1 MSRQPGEPM
10 RKLLALHNEWLVANG
25 YPLHV
30 PREKK
35 KQNFT
40 IQGTGAPQPTR
51 EIAKIK
57 STGAGASYKTLAT
70 CNKFQ
75 KV

>member
-10 RKLLALHNEWLVANG
+10 RKLLALHNEWLRTNG

-35 KQNFT
+35 KNKTSQFKAQASDNLHAKSPKSKA
-40 IQGTGAPQPTR
+40 QAQAQATR
-51 EIAKIK
+51 R
-57 STGAGASYKTLAT
+57 
-70 CNKFQ
+70 
-75 KV
+75 

>member
-1 MSRQPGEPM
+1 MSRKAGEPM

-30 PREKK
+30 TREK

-40 IQGTGAPQPTR
+40 IKGTGAPQPTR

-57 STGAGASYKTLAT
+57 STGAGASYKTLAAGG
-70 CNKFQ
+70 KFQ

>member
-1 MSRQPGEPM
+1 MSRKAGPQM
-10 RKLLALHNEWLVANG
+10 RKLLALHNEWLIANG

-30 PREKK
+30 KK
-35 KQNFT
+35 KQNST
-40 IQGTGAPQPTR
+40 IQSTGDTPQPTS

-57 STGAGASYKTLAT
+57 STGAGASYKTLAASG
-70 CNKFQ
+70 KFQ

>member
-1 MSRQPGEPM
+1 MSRKAGEPM

-35 KQNFT
+35 QNST
-40 IQGTGAPQPTR
+40 IQSTGAPQPTR

-57 STGAGASYKTLAT
+57 SAGAGASYKSLAT
-70 CNKFQ
+70 CGKFQ

>member
-1 MSRQPGEPM
+1 MSRKAGPQM
-10 RKLLALHNEWLVANG
+10 RKLLALHNDWLRDNG

-35 KQNFT
+35 KQNST
-40 IQGTGAPQPTR
+40 IQGTGDPLQLTS

-57 STGAGASYKTLAT
+57 STGASG
-70 CNKFQ
+70 
-75 KV
+75 

>member
-1 MSRQPGEPM
+1 MSRKAGPQM
-10 RKLLALHNEWLVANG
+10 TKLLAIHNEWLVANG

-30 PREKK
+30 KK
-35 KQNFT
+35 NKTSQFKAQAT
-40 IQGTGAPQPTR
+40 RHLPQPTR

-57 STGAGASYKTLAT
+57 STGAGASYKTLAASG
-70 CNKFQ
+70 KFQ

>member
-30 PREKK
+30 KK
-35 KQNFT
+35 NKT
-40 IQGTGAPQPTR
+40 PQYKAQATR
-51 EIAKIK
+51 HNLQAKLPK
-57 STGAGASYKTLAT
+57 SKAQAQAQAT
-70 CNKFQ
+70 RR
-75 KV
+75 

>member
-10 RKLLALHNEWLVANG
+10 RKLLALHNEWLRTNG

-35 KQNFT
+35 NKTSQFKA
-40 IQGTGAPQPTR
+40 QATR
-51 EIAKIK
+51 HNLHAKLPK
-57 STGAGASYKTLAT
+57 SKAQAQAQAT
-70 CNKFQ
+70 SR
-75 KV
+75 

>member
-1 MSRQPGEPM
+1 MTRKAGPQM
-10 RKLLALHNEWLVANG
+10 RKLLALHNDWLRANG

-30 PREKK
+30 SREK

-40 IQGTGAPQPTR
+40 IQGTGAPQPTS

>member
-1 MSRQPGEPM
+1 MTRKAGPQM

-30 PREKK
+30 KK

-40 IQGTGAPQPTR
+40 IQSTGDPPQPTR
-51 EIAKIK
+51 EIAKNK

>member
-35 KQNFT
+35 NKTSQFKA
-40 IQGTGAPQPTR
+40 Q
-51 EIAKIK
+51 
-57 STGAGASYKTLAT
+57 ASYNLHEKLPKTKAQAQAQAT
-70 CNKFQ
+70 RR
-75 KV
+75 